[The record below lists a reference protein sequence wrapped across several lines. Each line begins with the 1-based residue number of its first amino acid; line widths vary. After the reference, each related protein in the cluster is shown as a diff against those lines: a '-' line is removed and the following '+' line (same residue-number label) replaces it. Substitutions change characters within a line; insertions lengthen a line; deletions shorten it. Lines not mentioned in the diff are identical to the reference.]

1 MLKTIPMLL
10 KTLGIIFLNLSF
22 NIVFANESDSIKCF
36 DGFSFENNSKSC
48 VKFLTNENERKKGL
62 MFQKRLEPNHEL
74 HFLWNDS
81 KYRCM
86 WMKNTSISID
96 ILFIDGKQNLILEE
110 GKPFSKKKICHEAKI
125 VVEANKGEL
134 AKKYALLYE

>member
-1 MLKTIPMLL
+1 MLL

-86 WMKNTSISID
+86 WMKNTSIPLSIA
-96 ILFIDGKQNLILEE
+96 FIKEE
-110 GKPFSKKKICHEAKI
+110 GIISDIYNLYPFSTLSVCSTDK
-125 VVEANKGEL
+125 V
-134 AKKYALLYE
+134 KYAL